1 MRLLKYLSFFKVTFR
16 FIFLLLLFY
25 STNNLIV
32 FGLEN
37 KSNSFIEKQNDYDFE
52 KVHLENSIPFEKY
65 DSISNQLRLFFGY
78 SSEKPEKSFFSDI
91 SIINTSDSIR
101 ELYKLKLNEM
111 TRIK

>member
-1 MRLLKYLSFFKVTFR
+1 MRLLKKLPISKVTFR
-16 FIFLLLLFY
+16 FFSILLLFY
-25 STNNLIV
+25 SINNLIV

-37 KSNSFIEKQNDYDFE
+37 EIKSIKENKNDYDFE

-65 DSISNQLRLFFGY
+65 DSISNQLKLFFGY
-78 SSEKPEKSFFSDI
+78 SSEKPAKSFFSDI
-91 SIINTSDSIR
+91 SIIKTSESIR

>member
-1 MRLLKYLSFFKVTFR
+1 MRLLKKFSIPKGIFK
-16 FIFLLLLFY
+16 FISILLLFY
-25 STNNLIV
+25 STNNLIA

-37 KSNSFIEKQNDYDFE
+37 KSNSFKENQNDYDFE

-65 DSISNQLRLFFGY
+65 DSISNQLKLFFGY
-78 SSEKPEKSFFSDI
+78 SSEEPEKSFFSDI
-91 SIINTSDSIR
+91 SIIDTSKSIR

>member
-1 MRLLKYLSFFKVTFR
+1 MRLLKNLSFPKGTFR
-16 FIFLLLLFY
+16 FISILLLFY

-37 KSNSFIEKQNDYDFE
+37 KSNSFKENQNDYDFE
-52 KVHLENSIPFEKY
+52 KVHLQNSIPFDQY
-65 DSISNQLRLFFGY
+65 DSMSNQFKLFFGY
-78 SSEKPEKSFFSDI
+78 SSEKPEKSFFPDF
-91 SIINTSDSIR
+91 SIINTSESIR

>member
-1 MRLLKYLSFFKVTFR
+1 MRLLKKLSISKGTFR
-16 FIFLLLLFY
+16 FVSILLLVY
-25 STNNLIV
+25 SINNLIV

-37 KSNSFIEKQNDYDFE
+37 KTNSKENQNDYDFE

-65 DSISNQLRLFFGY
+65 DSISNQLILFFGY
-78 SSEKPEKSFFSDI
+78 SSEEPAKSFFSDI
-91 SIINTSDSIR
+91 SIINTSESIR